1 MSREEQRAD
10 LIRFLRTI
18 QRPDAAPMGGSG
30 GDFDEHASLVDSGL
44 IDSLAVIEIISYL
57 EQTHG
62 IDFRT
67 AGLDP
72 ESLRSVAG
80 ILDLIA
86 LRKAA

>member
-1 MSREEQRAD
+1 VSREKKRAD

-18 QRPDAAPMGGSG
+18 QRPDAPLLEDGVL
-30 GDFDEHASLVDSGL
+30 DEHSSLVDSGL
-44 IDSLAVIEIISYL
+44 IDSLAVIQIISYL
-57 EQTHG
+57 EETHG

-80 ILDLIA
+80 ILDLIT
-86 LRKAA
+86 LRKAS